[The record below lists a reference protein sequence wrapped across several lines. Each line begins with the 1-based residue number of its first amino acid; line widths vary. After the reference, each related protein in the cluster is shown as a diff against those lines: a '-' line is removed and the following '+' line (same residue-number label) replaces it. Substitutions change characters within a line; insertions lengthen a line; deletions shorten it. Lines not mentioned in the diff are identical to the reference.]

1 MGLMLGECLMRNWT
15 VIGLLKNG
23 ETKELVVNA
32 KTKKEAAI
40 FAKEKFKTMYS
51 SSFDCIV
58 ATTDNNQIT
67 L

>member
-1 MGLMLGECLMRNWT
+1 MLGEYLMRNWT

-32 KTKKEAAI
+32 KTKKEAVI
-40 FAKEKFKTMYS
+40 LAKEKFKTMYAN
-51 SSFDCIV
+51 SFDCIV
-58 ATTDNNQIT
+58 ATTDNSQVT